1 MRSARPGKRVRDKT
15 VRSRAHS
22 VSGRLGCRGAA
33 WTRAAR
39 KFERKLL
46 HVFGVRLYL
55 AGRTALIRGRMKRR
69 DAGVILG
76 STRVI
81 SLMREYRGFQ
91 VALSQAPDKIGQ
103 LSTPIVTDKI
113 LKIWRSDAHRPAAAP
128 SAAETDR
135 PEEFVINQSTHG
147 LLGNVQNL
155 RGFGDGIE
163 WLQLLHGVSS
173 LMPVLLRFR

>member
-1 MRSARPGKRVRDKT
+1 MILDNPV
-15 VRSRAHS
+15 
-22 VSGRLGCRGAA
+22 
-33 WTRAAR
+33 AAR
-39 KFERKLL
+39 YTDA
-46 HVFGVRLYL
+46 VRRFAVANVGYCHPRVTD
-55 AGRTALIRGRMKRR
+55 AIRAQ
-69 DAGVILG
+69 AGVMTHCP
-76 STRVI
+76 S
-81 SLMREYRGFQ
+81 
-91 VALSQAPDKIGQ
+91 
-103 LSTPIVTDKI
+103 
-113 LKIWRSDAHRPAAAP
+113 AAP